1 MPTLA
6 EQIRRRAHVYVAHG
20 GKTNR
25 RQQAARL
32 VLMAM
37 NRDAN
42 FSVRIQC
49 GAKTETN
56 RWGRLGT
63 NGDNSET
70 LENKKADFRRLFCFC
85 WP

>member
-1 MPTLA
+1 MSKPA
-6 EQIRRRAHVYVAHG
+6 IADYW
-20 GKTNR
+20 
-25 RQQAARL
+25 
-32 VLMAM
+32 
-37 NRDAN
+37 
-42 FSVRIQC
+42 S

-85 WP
+85 WPWPPRGWFCQIAL